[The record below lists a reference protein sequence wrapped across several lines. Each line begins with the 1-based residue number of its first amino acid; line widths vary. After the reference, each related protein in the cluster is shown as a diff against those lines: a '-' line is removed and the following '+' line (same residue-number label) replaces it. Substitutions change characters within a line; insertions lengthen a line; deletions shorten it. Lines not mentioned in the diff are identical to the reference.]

1 MHSRL
6 VATFCGA
13 PQLKPLTQDLRS
25 SVVAYQAQAAHPGAT
40 GANAIAAMP
49 EASSTFG
56 WYSPQRLLS
65 QSEQIPI

>member
-25 SVVAYQAQAAHPGAT
+25 SVVAYQAQAAHT